1 MDGNTDRPAVTRMSA
16 AIMTHP
22 TRIEQAGRLATK
34 HPALNFSIACDP
46 EPGQPRGSLRTSRL
60 AWSQVTAHATHHLVI
75 QDDVLLHP
83 DFDPVL
89 EAAVSAMPDRAIAF
103 FSEWG
108 SQTSYAI
115 RLGALAGAGW
125 VEAVDWYVPS
135 LALVLPADAAREFD
149 SFAENHRFRSKIE
162 DDDLLYEFL
171 RELGIQTVI
180 PVPNWAEHAD
190 GPSLAGNDSHGL
202 RKATVFLPEVGLA
215 RNPEILCAPKFI
227 PSFSWVGGFPYA
239 IRKPGNPHD
248 RWSRIPIEE
257 LLLEHGLDSARTN
270 EILREAGRP
279 LPNEADGPGPD
290 ARRIDSMALC
300 AIALGASAAY
310 LDLDIHAALRSPVAQ
325 GALATMVPGGLRRH
339 LPARNLPAVT
349 QSLSTVIPRCVAL
362 GYLSSRSP
370 ELTVTSLPGLAG
382 SATTAAQIFRKSTA
396 TCPAPTWAR
405 LVPRGR
411 RCGRRR

>member
-1 MDGNTDRPAVTRMSA
+1 
-16 AIMTHP
+16 MTHP
-22 TRIEQAGRLATK
+22 ARIELAARLAAK
-34 HPALNFSIACDP
+34 HPALNFSIVCDP

-60 AWSQVTAHATHHLVI
+60 AWSQVAAHATHHLVV

-83 DFDPVL
+83 DFDLVL
-89 EAAVSAMPDRAIAF
+89 ETAVGAMPDRAIAF

-149 SFAENHRFRSKIE
+149 NFAGNHRFRSRIE

-171 RELGIQTVI
+171 RLLGIQAVI

-190 GPSLAGNDSHGL
+190 GPSVAGNDSHGL
-202 RKATVFLPEVGLA
+202 RKATVFLPEVGIAKNL
-215 RNPEILCAPKFI
+215 EILWAPKFI

-248 RWSRIPIEE
+248 RWSRVPIEE
-257 LLLEHGLDSARTN
+257 LLLEHGLDSARTD

-279 LPNEADGPGPD
+279 PPNEPDGPGRD

-310 LDLDIHAALRSPVAQ
+310 LDVDIHAALRSQVAQ
-325 GALATMVPGGLRRH
+325 GALATMVPGGLKRH
-339 LPARNLPAVT
+339 LPAGTLSAVAH
-349 QSLSTVIPRCVAL
+349 SLSAVIPRCIAL

-370 ELTVTSLPGLAG
+370 ELTFTSL
-382 SATTAAQIFRKSTA
+382 AT
-396 TCPAPTWAR
+396 
-405 LVPRGR
+405 
-411 RCGRRR
+411 CGRRSAASRSNSPLRTPAMKASTRRDQGSRFQAGVRAGELALTH

>member
-22 TRIEQAGRLATK
+22 TRIEQAARLATK

-60 AWSQVTAHATHHLVI
+60 AWSQVAAHATHHLVI

-239 IRKPGNPHD
+239 IGKPGNPHD

-339 LPARNLPAVT
+339 FRPGTCRRLP
-349 QSLSTVIPRCVAL
+349 SRC
-362 GYLSSRSP
+362 P
-370 ELTVTSLPGLAG
+370 P
-382 SATTAAQIFRKSTA
+382 
-396 TCPAPTWAR
+396 
-405 LVPRGR
+405 
-411 RCGRRR
+411 

>member
-22 TRIEQAGRLATK
+22 TRIEQAARLATK

-60 AWSQVTAHATHHLVI
+60 AWSQVAAHATHHLVI

-239 IRKPGNPHD
+239 IGKPGNPHD

-339 LPARNLPAVT
+339 LPARNLPTVT

>member
-1 MDGNTDRPAVTRMSA
+1 MDGNTDRPAVTRISA

-22 TRIEQAGRLATK
+22 ARIEQAARLATK
-34 HPALNFSIACDP
+34 HPALNFSIVCDP

-60 AWSQVTAHATHHLVI
+60 AWSQVAEHATHHLVI

-89 EAAVSAMPDRAIAF
+89 EAVVSAMPDRAIAF

-115 RLGALAGAGW
+115 RLGALAGVGW

-135 LALVLPADAAREFD
+135 LALVLPAGAAREFD
-149 SFAENHRFRSKIE
+149 SFTGNHRFRSKIE

-171 RELGIQTVI
+171 RVLGIQTVI

-190 GPSLAGNDSHGL
+190 GPSVVGNDSHGL
-202 RKATVFLPEVGLA
+202 RKATVFLPDVGIA
-215 RNPEILCAPKFI
+215 RNPEILCAPEFI
-227 PSFSWVGGFPYA
+227 PAFSWIGGFPYA
-239 IRKPGNPHD
+239 IRRPGNPHD
-248 RWSRIPIEE
+248 RWSRMPLEE
-257 LLLEHGLDSARTN
+257 LLLEHGLDSARTD

-279 LPNEADGPGPD
+279 LPDKADDPGPD
-290 ARRIDSMALC
+290 ARRIDSIALC

-310 LDLDIHAALRSPVAQ
+310 LDVDIHAALRSPVTQ

-339 LPARNLPAVT
+339 LPASTLPAVT
-349 QSLSTVIPRCVAL
+349 LSLSAVIPRCIAL

-370 ELTVTSLPGLAG
+370 ALTVTS
-382 SATTAAQIFRKSTA
+382 
-396 TCPAPTWAR
+396 
-405 LVPRGR
+405 VP
-411 RCGRRR
+411 